1 MFGRGASLPKRA
13 LGWLALCA
21 LVIGCRRAHQVGDHV
36 MVDWRGG
43 DYPAVIVAIE
53 GPSRFR
59 VHYDGYSDDWNE
71 VVPGTRVHGRIPPS
85 TVPGPVAAT
94 KVRIRPGPSASGAPS
109 SSPAV
114 GFRVGERVRVEWHG
128 AIYSATILAEVGA
141 DRYRVHYEG
150 YGTEWDENVDL
161 NRIQR
166 K

>member
-1 MFGRGASLPKRA
+1 VLSREALSFKRIF
-13 LGWLALCA
+13 GWLALCA
-21 LVIGCRRAHQVGDHV
+21 LATGCRRAHQVGDHV
-36 MVDWRGG
+36 VVEWRGD

-59 VHYDGYSDDWNE
+59 VHYDGYSDDWDE
-71 VVPGTRVHGRIPPS
+71 VIPGTRVHGRIPPS
-85 TVPGPVAAT
+85 TTPAPVTAT
-94 KVRIRPGPSASGAPS
+94 KIRSRPGTSASGAAS
-109 SSPAV
+109 GSPTV

-128 AIYSATILAEVGA
+128 SIYPATILSEVGP

-150 YGTEWDENVDL
+150 LGPEWDENVGL